1 MYRLRVFS
9 GMPSFDI
16 HSKRLMLWKTF
27 QLWSCLAVNRFQ
39 GVFFFLVCVSGHI
52 DLRQRGETKG
62 DPLPFFL
69 FLHSTCYLSH
79 EQQFCLNL
87 SSPHGK
93 KKKKRKVSLLS
104 SASHLFVIQMPR
116 SSFEQSVT
124 SRTGLSPFHPCLY
137 LYVSHSLFH
146 YLASFFFFL

>member
-93 KKKKRKVSLLS
+93 KKKKKSQ
-104 SASHLFVIQMPR
+104 SALISFSPLCY
-116 SSFEQSVT
+116 SNASFELRAISHQQNWT
-124 SRTGLSPFHPCLY
+124 FTFPPLPLSLRLSFTIPLSCL
-137 LYVSHSLFH
+137 F
-146 YLASFFFFL
+146 FFFFL

>member
-16 HSKRLMLWKTF
+16 HSKGLMLWKSF

-93 KKKKRKVSLLS
+93 KKKEKSVCSHQLLTSLLFKCLVRAS
-104 SASHLFVIQMPR
+104 SNQSPAELDFHLPPPALI
-116 SSFEQSVT
+116 ST
-124 SRTGLSPFHPCLY
+124 SLL
-137 LYVSHSLFH
+137 H
-146 YLASFFFFL
+146 YPTILPLFFLFL